1 MDGIQL
7 QMRKFILFSSCNQ
20 AVNSNDCS
28 CATFKCLEQNSA
40 HFIEGLGVHQLFLV
54 REVENHHQRHL
65 LFNFSVAL
73 PSNAEQLLCR
83 EEQHNCLPGTDRCLK
98 QFHARVKI
106 MPELQISK
114 PPSLYYILQSQ
125 CSKSS
130 TGKSFSEALFLA
142 STNPQYDKRL
152 FIELKVQYMK
162 IASSEHAQNM
172 LCT

>member
-1 MDGIQL
+1 MDVIQL
-7 QMRKFILFSSCNQ
+7 QIGMRKFILFSSCNQ
-20 AVNSNDCS
+20 GLNSNDCS

-40 HFIEGLGVHQLFLV
+40 YFIEGLGVHQLFLV

-106 MPELQISK
+106 MPELQISN
-114 PPSLYYILQSQ
+114 PPLLYYILQSQ

-152 FIELKVQYMK
+152 FI
-162 IASSEHAQNM
+162 
-172 LCT
+172 T